1 MFWHFA
7 NFDSERQSK
16 VDFLTYKVGVY
27 IDQSIQLLAQNL
39 NKKVFQMD
47 NTWASGALE
56 LLQHADSHI
65 NLKSAFDSRI
75 AFISVDNSVEIS
87 IRVFQSLPE
96 KISGKIFTRKERDDA
111 GNSFSKMVELLFN
124 KASDVLVGLSDTD
137 IEYYHRIRNQLYHEG
152 TGLAVDFKQ
161 LQEYRQVAAVLLNN
175 LFGIELQPKT
185 RETSIAYLIVLCNEV
200 EVLVK
205 NKFESSEIDT
215 GHTFK
220 WEMAM
225 KEGILN
231 FDQIKALTDLRMIRN
246 LEVHATESEINNKRI
261 EYAIELAEMLI
272 NKLKS

>member
-1 MFWHFA
+1 
-7 NFDSERQSK
+7 
-16 VDFLTYKVGVY
+16 
-27 IDQSIQLLAQNL
+27 
-39 NKKVFQMD
+39 MD

-65 NLKSAFDSRI
+65 NLKSAFDSRV

-152 TGLAVDFKQ
+152 TGLAVDSKQ

-185 RETSIAYLIVLCNEV
+185 RETSIAYLILLCNEV

-205 NKFESSEIDT
+205 NIFESSEIDT
-215 GHTFK
+215 GLTFK
-220 WEMAM
+220 WEIAM

-231 FDQIKALTDLRMIRN
+231 FDQIKALTDLRLIRN
-246 LEVHATESEINNKRI
+246 LEVHASESEINNKRI